1 MRSEMAP
8 AGSEPAGSA
17 MARIKTASAAL
28 VLFVLNALITPQL
41 FHVDYTRQMGSI
53 EAAYVG
59 LARYVAHHLWDLSW
73 FPLWY
78 GGIPFPDTYPP
89 LLHWMSGLAV
99 AAFGISPGLAYHAV
113 TAAIYAAGPA
123 ALFWMAW
130 RLSGNRAAAFT
141 AGLLYSLIS
150 PSCLLV
156 KEVRF
161 DAGGWFGP
169 RRLGTLVVYGEGPHL
184 TSLFWLPL
192 AIGLLHVALQKR
204 RPGYYVMAALAIAA
218 VPLSNWLGAVALA
231 MAIAAYLLA
240 TFERPWPRV
249 WLHTAGLGLLAYAIA
264 VPWLGPATIAVI
276 RANAPRVANNFEST
290 TGQRLF
296 AAAVAVG
303 LLLFAWLL
311 RAGPNPRWKAA
322 PATRFAALFTY
333 LTAATALG
341 RYWFRQS
348 LVPQPERYHLEMD
361 MACCVLAA
369 FLLWPLA
376 ARMPR
381 RARTVAACAA
391 ATACI
396 AIAVHQQRL
405 AQEMERPIDIRTT
418 IEYQT
423 ARWLDAN
430 LPGRR
435 VFAPGTIGFW
445 LNAFSDAPQLTGGF
459 DNGILNPFLPH
470 VIYQVYAGDRQDLA
484 VAFLKAY
491 GCAAVVGGG
500 SESREV
506 YHPYAHPEKFHGLP
520 ELWRNGGDAVYA
532 VPGRSGSLAHAVRAA
547 DLVQMTA
554 VAYNDVAVKP
564 YLAAL
569 DDPALPVADLRWRA
583 PSAATVTAD
592 LRPEHLLSIQI
603 SWTPGWH
610 ASVNGEPRRAWG
622 DKLNQMV
629 VEPRCSGPCTVELA
643 YDGGAE
649 GRVSRWLSHLAL
661 AAGMLWIVVAQWGS
675 RWLWRKRSDSP
686 TTN

>member
-1 MRSEMAP
+1 MLSDSTRV
-8 AGSEPAGSA
+8 
-17 MARIKTASAAL
+17 KTAAAAL
-28 VLFVLNALITPQL
+28 ALFALNALITLRL

-59 LARYVAHHLWDLSW
+59 LARYVAQHFSDLSW

-78 GGIPFPDTYPP
+78 DGIPYPDTYPP
-89 LLHWMSGLAV
+89 LLHWISGLAV
-99 AAFGISPGLAYHAV
+99 ALFGISPGLAYHAV
-113 TAAIYAAGPA
+113 TATIYAAGPA

-130 RLSGNRAAAFT
+130 RLSGNCPAAFT
-141 AGLLYSLIS
+141 AGLLYSLVS
-150 PSCLLV
+150 PTCLLV

-184 TSLFWLPL
+184 ISLLFLPL

-204 RPGYYVMAALAIAA
+204 QPAYYVMAALAIAA
-218 VPLSNWLGAVALA
+218 VPLSNWLGGMALA

-240 TFERPWPRV
+240 GVVQPWPGT
-249 WLHTAGLGLLAYAIA
+249 WLRTAGLGAFAYAIA

-290 TGQRLF
+290 TAQRLF
-296 AAAVAVG
+296 AGGVAMG
-303 LLLFAWLL
+303 LLLC
-311 RAGPNPRWKAA
+311 AGALARWKAA
-322 PATRFAALFTY
+322 PATRFAALFAY
-333 LTAATALG
+333 ITAATALG

-361 MACCVLAA
+361 MAFCVLAA
-369 FLLWPLA
+369 LVIWPLI
-376 ARMPR
+376 ARISR
-381 RARTVAACAA
+381 RARAVVACAA
-391 ATACI
+391 AAAGI
-396 AIAVHQQRL
+396 AIGVHQQRM
-405 AQEMERPIDIRTT
+405 AHEMERPIDIRTT

-470 VIYQVYAGDRQDLA
+470 VIFQVYAGEKQDLA

-491 GCAAVVGGG
+491 GCAAVIGGG
-500 SESREV
+500 PQSREV
-506 YHPYAHPEKFHGLP
+506 YHPYAHPEKFAGLP
-520 ELWRNGGDAVYA
+520 ELWRNGGDVIYA
-532 VPGRSGSLAHAVRAA
+532 VPGRSGSLAHAIRAA
-547 DLVQMTA
+547 DLVQMTP

-569 DDPALPVADLRWRA
+569 DDPTLPAADLRWSA
-583 PSAATVTAD
+583 PSAAAVTAD

-603 SWTPGWH
+603 SWASGWH
-610 ASVNGEPRRAWG
+610 ASVNGGPRPAWG

-629 VEPRCSGPCTVELA
+629 VEPRCSGPCTVELT

-649 GRVSRWLSHLAL
+649 GRVSRWLSRLAL
-661 AAGMLWIVVAQWGS
+661 ACGALWILLAQI
-675 RWLWRKRSDSP
+675 LWRKRSDSLK
-686 TTN
+686 TN